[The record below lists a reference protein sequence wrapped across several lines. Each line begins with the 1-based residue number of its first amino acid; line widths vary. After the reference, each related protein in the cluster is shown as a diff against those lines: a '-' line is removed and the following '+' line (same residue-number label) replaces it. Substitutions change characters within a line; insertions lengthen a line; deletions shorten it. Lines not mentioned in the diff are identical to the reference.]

1 MMRMG
6 KDMKRILDLHTHI
19 LPAMED
25 GKGPQTMAESVQMI
39 KDLVASG
46 ITDIFC
52 TPKVNILT
60 VQSFIA
66 SVPTILDNVRHAVAE
81 QDVSATLHKGAVVEL
96 SDSMIEYIRNHR
108 EALVLGNS
116 HFMLVTIPAD
126 CKLHHVDAW
135 LQTLCDLGITPII
148 NEVERYSLFF
158 RKPELL
164 LAWVDKGILFECN
177 IMSFE
182 HHSEHY
188 TRAIEL
194 YTNGLIHFFGTGY
207 DVLPNQYGSYV
218 EVISKLDMEY
228 KKDLLGDVRLNER
241 DLLADRVFY
250 PTVPDHWAGRRPNFW
265 TRLLALAFE
274 VNL

>member
-207 DVLPNQYGSYV
+207 DVMKNQYDSYV
-218 EVISKLDMEY
+218 DVISKLDVEY
-228 KKDLLGDVRLNER
+228 KKDLLSDVRLNER
-241 DLLADRVFY
+241 DLLADRVFF
-250 PTVPDHWAGRRPNFW
+250 PTVPDHWSGKRPNFW
-265 TRLLALAFE
+265 TRLLSIAL
-274 VNL
+274 

>member
-96 SDSMIEYIRNHR
+96 SDSMIDYIRNHR

-164 LAWVDKGILFECN
+164 LAWVDKGILFEFFMVV
-177 IMSFE
+177 IDQFSF
-182 HHSEHY
+182 
-188 TRAIEL
+188 
-194 YTNGLIHFFGTGY
+194 G
-207 DVLPNQYGSYV
+207 
-218 EVISKLDMEY
+218 
-228 KKDLLGDVRLNER
+228 
-241 DLLADRVFY
+241 
-250 PTVPDHWAGRRPNFW
+250 
-265 TRLLALAFE
+265 
-274 VNL
+274 